1 MAKSRKHGNQIARD
15 ESIINSNKNKNP
27 NKKIIQALNLP
38 TICNLNPRSAYNKAD
53 ELCDF
58 IKEEQVD
65 LLLISESWER
75 ENLRLDE
82 IIKLDDHSLISNV
95 SQRSGVGGRPAIFAN
110 NKKYD
115 VQNITNT
122 LVQIPWGVE
131 AVWCILT
138 PKNVTN
144 DSQIQKIACCAL
156 YSKPA

>member
-75 ENLRLDE
+75 EKLRLDE

-144 DSQIQKIACCAL
+144 DSQIQI
-156 YSKPA
+156 PA